1 MTFIDLPAAQRATGD
16 VRLPGSKS
24 ISNRLLLLAAV
35 ARGTTELVGLL
46 EADDTRVMI
55 DALLQLGIGF
65 TGSWVRGF
73 TGSGAEVRA
82 FTVHG
87 NDGAFSV
94 KHADLFL
101 GNAGTAFRPLT
112 AALAL
117 AGGEYRLHGVPRMH
131 ERPIRDLVDALR
143 AIGARI
149 DYEADDGYPPLRIHP
164 STITTGEPVRVRGDV
179 SSQFLTALLLALPL
193 AGGGRIEVD
202 GELISQPYIA
212 ITLKV
217 MERFGLTVRQEDWRR
232 FDVPAGPYTAP
243 GKIFVEGDA
252 SAASYFLAAG
262 AIGSGP
268 VTVHGVGSESTQGDV
283 RFVEVLERMGATVT
297 MTANTITCAGQ
308 LPLRPLDMDL
318 NHIPD
323 AAMTAAVMALV
334 ADGPSTLRN
343 IASWRVKE
351 TDRLFAVA
359 TELRKLGAAVE
370 EGTDYLRITPAT
382 LEPHVAID
390 TYDDHRMAMSFSLVA
405 LAGVPVR
412 INDPECVA
420 KTFPGYFDAFRSIV
434 Q

>member
-1 MTFIDLPAAQRATGD
+1 MTFIDLPAARRAAGS

-24 ISNRLLLLAAV
+24 ISNRLLLLAAL
-35 ARGTTELVGLL
+35 ARGTTELRGLL

-55 DALLQLGIGF
+55 DALRQLG
-65 TGSWVRGF
+65 VRFEDSSLPGL
-73 TGSGAEVRA
+73 
-82 FTVHG
+82 TVHG
-87 NDGAFSV
+87 IGGTFPV
-94 KHADLFL
+94 KQADLFL

-117 AGGEYRLHGVPRMH
+117 AGGEYRLYGVPRMH
-131 ERPIRDLVDALR
+131 ERPIRDLVDSLR
-143 AIGARI
+143 AIGAQI
-149 DYEADDGYPPLRIHP
+149 DYEATHGYPPLRIHP
-164 STITTGEPVRVRGDV
+164 SSIATGQAVRVRGDV

-193 AGGGRIEVD
+193 AGGGRIEVE

-217 MERFGLTVRQEDWRR
+217 MRRFGLEVRQEDWRG
-232 FDVPAGPYTAP
+232 FDVPAGPYTAA
-243 GKIFVEGDA
+243 GRMFVEGDA

-268 VTVHGVGSESTQGDV
+268 VTVLGVGSESTQGDV

-297 MTANTITCAGQ
+297 MTSDAITCAGQ
-308 LPLRPLDMDL
+308 ARLRPLDMDL

-323 AAMTAAVMALV
+323 AAMTAAVLALV
-334 ADGPSTLRN
+334 GDGPSTLRN

-351 TDRLFAVA
+351 TDRLFAMA
-359 TELRKLGAAVE
+359 TELRKLGAEVE
-370 EGTDYLRITPAT
+370 EGADYLRITPGA
-382 LEPHVAID
+382 LRPHVAID